1 MKNYIF
7 LEKNL
12 TPSKTNLK
20 YTYNYFYYITTDNKY
35 IYNKVTPKKEV
46 NFGPIEI
53 KESPYN
59 KITSFIQDNSQNIL
73 GNIFCYML
81 NNNLLDKTLIKF
93 TINNN
98 DHIRKIEKFDIIN
111 NL

>member
-20 YTYNYFYYITTDNKY
+20 YAYNYFYYITTDNKY

-81 NNNLLDKTLIKF
+81 NNNLLDKALIKF
-93 TINNN
+93 TINNT
-98 DHIRKIEKFDIIN
+98 DDIEKIDIID

>member
-1 MKNYIF
+1 MKEYIYF
-7 LEKNL
+7 EKNSN
-12 TPSKTNLK
+12 PSKISSK
-20 YTYNYFYYITTDNKY
+20 YLYNYFYYITKDNKY
-35 IYNKVTPKKEV
+35 IYNKATPKKEI

-53 KESPYN
+53 EKSPYN

-81 NNNLLDKTLIKF
+81 KNNLLDKPLIKF
-93 TINNN
+93 TINNT
-98 DHIRKIEKFDIIN
+98 DDIEKIDIID